1 VRFLPYSL
9 SISASFLMSLVDPL
23 DISPEEMFALQL
35 SDEEIIE
42 GTMNRGG
49 EVVDREV
56 AHQVKEMLELSQA
69 TGVSIDDGIDL
80 DKLPKE

>member
-1 VRFLPYSL
+1 MRFLPYSL

-35 SDEEIIE
+35 SEEEIIE
-42 GTMNRGG
+42 RTMNRGG

>member
-1 VRFLPYSL
+1 
-9 SISASFLMSLVDPL
+9 
-23 DISPEEMFALQL
+23 
-35 SDEEIIE
+35 
-42 GTMNRGG
+42 MNRGG

-80 DKLPKE
+80 DKLPKDHANH